1 MRHWGSNFDHL
12 ISVQNIG
19 AVAKLVAAPFFM
31 MMESKMGRLS
41 GKIALVTGGASVPGL
56 GSATAIRF
64 AEEGAV
70 VYLTDRDAEGAEKV
84 AADIRASGGQAHA
97 LAHDVTSEADW
108 DRVMAAVIGGHGC
121 LDVLVNNAGIA
132 VLRMIEDF
140 TTEDWNLQI
149 NVNLNSVFYGTKRA
163 VVAMRKVG
171 QGGSIINISSV
182 AGIAGVPACGAYAAA
197 KGGLRIF
204 SKTIAMETA
213 KDKIRVNTVHPG
225 MILTNMQGVALEDNA
240 DNYDATLALV
250 PMGYMGEPLD
260 IANMNLFLASDEA
273 RYITG
278 AEMVVDGGMM
288 AH

>member
-1 MRHWGSNFDHL
+1 
-12 ISVQNIG
+12 
-19 AVAKLVAAPFFM
+19 
-31 MMESKMGRLS
+31 MGRLA

-64 AEEGAV
+64 AEEGAT
-70 VYLTDRDAEGAEKV
+70 VYVTDRDAEGAETV
-84 AADIRASGGQAHA
+84 AAGIRASGGEAHA
-97 LAHDVTSEADW
+97 LKHDVTSEADW
-108 DRVMAAVIGGHGC
+108 DRVMAAIDAAHGR
-121 LDVLVNNAGIA
+121 LDILVNNAGIA

-140 TTEDWNLQI
+140 TTDDWKLQN
-149 NVNLNSVFYGTKRA
+149 NVNLDSVFYGTKRA
-163 VVAMRKVG
+163 VIAMRKAG

-182 AGIAGVPACGAYAAA
+182 AGIGGVPACSAYAAA
-197 KGGLRIF
+197 KGGVRIF
-204 SKTIAMETA
+204 SKAVAMETA

>member
-1 MRHWGSNFDHL
+1 
-12 ISVQNIG
+12 
-19 AVAKLVAAPFFM
+19 
-31 MMESKMGRLS
+31 MGRLA

-70 VYLTDRDAEGAEKV
+70 VYVSDRDAEGAEKV
-84 AADIRASGGQAHA
+84 AADIRTSGGQAIA
-97 LAHDVTSEADW
+97 LSHDVTSEADW
-108 DRVMAAVIGGHGC
+108 DSVMAAVIDGHGR

-140 TTEDWNLQI
+140 TTDDWNLQI

-163 VVAMRKVG
+163 VIAMRQAG
-171 QGGSIINISSV
+171 EGGSIINISSV
-182 AGIAGVPACGAYAAA
+182 AGIGGVPACSAYAAA

-204 SKTIAMETA
+204 SKTVAMETA

-225 MILTNMQGVALEDNA
+225 MILTNMQGVAAEDNA

-250 PMGYMGEPLD
+250 PMGYMGEPID
-260 IANMNLFLASDEA
+260 IANMNLFLACDEG
-273 RYITG
+273 RYCTG
-278 AEMVVDGGMM
+278 AEFVVDGGMM